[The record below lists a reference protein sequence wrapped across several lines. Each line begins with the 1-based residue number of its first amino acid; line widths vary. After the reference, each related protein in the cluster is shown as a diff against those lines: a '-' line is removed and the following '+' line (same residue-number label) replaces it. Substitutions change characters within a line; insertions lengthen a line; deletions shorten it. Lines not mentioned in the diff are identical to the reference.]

1 MQAGCQCP
9 AGNRIVI
16 VQSADSRS
24 EQDKGKRASN
34 PRNDNDDEQ
43 ANSLLGG
50 SGSAAALS
58 TTRGCRGRAAAAA
71 ASSSCGVRQDG
82 QPLSTLGPQVSP
94 TAVSCTTQV
103 QSSTVVVARTSQ
115 SFIRDR
121 AAAAEEEEGGNLSLS
136 PPGAAGA
143 AALPPDATF
152 HPMDHGPKRKRS
164 ERHL

>member
-1 MQAGCQCP
+1 MM
-9 AGNRIVI
+9 
-16 VQSADSRS
+16 SRRG
-24 EQDKGKRASN
+24 D
-34 PRNDNDDEQ
+34 
-43 ANSLLGG
+43 SLLGG

-58 TTRGCRGRAAAAA
+58 TRGGRGRAA
-71 ASSSCGVRQDG
+71 SCGVRQEG

-121 AAAAEEEEGGNLSLS
+121 AAAAAEEGGNLPSLS
-136 PPGAAGA
+136 PPGAA

-152 HPMDHGPKRKRS
+152 HPMDHGPTSGARGTYGRRRPGAS
-164 ERHL
+164 EARWEAPAPPG